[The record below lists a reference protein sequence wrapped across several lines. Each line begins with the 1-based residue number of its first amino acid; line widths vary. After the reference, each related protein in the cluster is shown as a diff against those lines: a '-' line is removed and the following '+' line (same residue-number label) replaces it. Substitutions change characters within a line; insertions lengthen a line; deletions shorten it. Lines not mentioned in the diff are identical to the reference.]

1 MFWFLY
7 SSMPNATISY
17 YPGMTLGTV
26 DLLLNWGCI
35 VFILIMPFGSYLL
48 TRKNGLWLSI
58 KIGAILISISSLIRI
73 IPDFFNDDM
82 RSNFGV

>member
-1 MFWFLY
+1 
-7 SSMPNATISY
+7 MPNATISY

-48 TRKNGLWLSI
+48 TRKNGL
-58 KIGAILISISSLIRI
+58 
-73 IPDFFNDDM
+73 
-82 RSNFGV
+82 